1 MNHTRILGRLV
12 SRCLTGVLWFGLAH
26 STPMPGQ
33 VAGGTIQGVV
43 SDPSGATVAG
53 AQVTVTGKA
62 TGLKRE
68 VSSNSTGF
76 YAVPDL
82 QPAAYTVTVA
92 SKRLLQ
98 QGSGQRDFDRRGES
112 HHQFHAE
119 RGKFDGTGGGAGDR
133 PHA

>member
-1 MNHTRILGRLV
+1 MSHTRVLGRLV
-12 SRCLTGVLWFGLAH
+12 FRCLTGALWFGLAH

-33 VAGGTIQGVV
+33 VAGGTIQGLV

-92 SKRLLQ
+92 ANGFSSKTVDTVTLTVGANLTINVTLSV
-98 QGSGQRDFDRRGES
+98 GSSTEQVE
-112 HHQFHAE
+112 
-119 RGKFDGTGGGAGDR
+119 
-133 PHA
+133 